1 MAKLTEQDIINW
13 DEKTSPYMNPDHLA
27 FFKERLQLL
36 QKELLSNADATTDY
50 LKGQN
55 ATPDPVDRA
64 TLEEEY
70 ALELR
75 ARDRERKLLLKIQ
88 SALQRI
94 EENRYGYCEDTYEPI
109 GMKRLLARPTA
120 TLSVEAQE
128 RRELIKRQYA
138 D

>member
-1 MAKLTEQDIINW
+1 MTKLTEQDIANW
-13 DEKTSPYMNPDHLA
+13 HEGLSSYMNPDHLA
-27 FFKERLQLL
+27 FFKERLQQL
-36 QKELLSNADATTDY
+36 QLELLNNADATTDY
-50 LKGQN
+50 LREQN

-64 TLEEEY
+64 TLEEEH

-75 ARDRERKLLLKIQ
+75 TRDRERKLLQKIQ

-94 EENRYGYCEDTYEPI
+94 EAGTYGYCEDTGEPI

-120 TLSVEAQE
+120 TLSLEAQE
-128 RRELIKRQYA
+128 RRELVKRQYA

>member
-1 MAKLTEQDIINW
+1 MAKLTEEDILGWN
-13 DEKTSPYMNPDHLA
+13 EKQSTYMNPEHLA
-27 FFKERLQLL
+27 FFKERLEVL
-36 QKELLSNADATTDY
+36 QNELLSNADATADY

-75 ARDRERKLLLKIQ
+75 TRDRERKLLQKIRT
-88 SALQRI
+88 ALERI
-94 EENRYGYCEDTYEPI
+94 EEKTYGYCEDTQEPI

>member
-1 MAKLTEQDIINW
+1 MAKLTEEDILSWN
-13 DEKTSPYMNPDHLA
+13 EKQSTYMNPDHLA
-27 FFKERLQLL
+27 FFRERLEIL
-36 QKELLSNADATTDY
+36 QDELLSNANATTDY

-75 ARDRERKLLLKIQ
+75 TRDRERKLLQKIQ
-88 SALQRI
+88 SALQKI
-94 EENRYGYCEDTYEPI
+94 EENTYGYCEDTQEPI

-138 D
+138 E